1 VSISSARRNRSDI
14 LGSKKTTSFD
24 GKSYAAKLPTRP
36 GVYLMRDEAGE
47 PLYVGKARNL
57 RKRVG
62 SYFDARP
69 KIERIMRMVARIRH
83 IEVSLTRTEGEAL
96 LLENEWIKSLGP
108 RYNILLRDD
117 KSYPWIVL
125 STDHPF
131 PRIGFHR
138 GARDSGKRYFGPYPS
153 AGSVR
158 ESINLIQK
166 LFRIRNCEDSYFAH
180 RNRPCLQHQIRRCT
194 APCVGLVSQDIYA
207 EQVSDAIL
215 FLQGKN
221 QKVLTRLIA
230 RMEQASKNLEF
241 EIAALYRDQI
251 NTLKQMQAQQ
261 FVCGSQADVDF
272 VALAQERGQSCVQV
286 ISVRG
291 GRNLGQRNYF
301 PSQAEG
307 CAADAVMEAFLGQYY
322 QDRHPPGQ
330 VVISDDFAGAGLLAS
345 VFTQT
350 VGRQVVLQAR
360 PRGARRKMLELA
372 TRNARQALQMRLASK
387 ANITAQFEALQA
399 LLNLEEPPAS
409 VECFDISHTAGQQTV
424 GACVVFDGNG
434 PVKSRY
440 RRYNLKGIEP
450 GDDYAAMRQVLK
462 RRYGRMQAEEATLP
476 DLVLIDGGK
485 GQLRQAEDVLA
496 ELGLTGI
503 PLVGIAKGRGRR
515 AGEEEWITAAPYRAL
530 HPGPESPAS
539 HLVQQIRDEA
549 HRFAITGHRGRR
561 QKAATRSTLE
571 RIPGIGPRRRRALL
585 NHFGGLQ
592 GVSKAG
598 IEELS
603 SVPGIS
609 RVLATEIFRAL
620 H

>member
-1 VSISSARRNRSDI
+1 MS
-14 LGSKKTTSFD
+14 GSPKKSFN
-24 GKSYAAKLPTRP
+24 GKRYAARLPTRP
-36 GVYLMRDEAGE
+36 GVYLMRDASGE

-57 RKRVG
+57 RKRVAT
-62 SYFDARP
+62 YFDARP
-69 KIERIMRMVARIRH
+69 KIERIMRMVAKIRQ

-96 LLENEWIKSLGP
+96 LLENEWIKSLQP
-108 RYNILLRDD
+108 RYNVLLRDD
-117 KSYPWIVL
+117 KSYPWIAL

-131 PRIGFHR
+131 PRIAFHR

-180 RNRPCLQHQIRRCT
+180 RSRPCLQYQIRRCT
-194 APCVGLVSQDIYA
+194 APCVDLVGREAYA
-207 EQVSDAIL
+207 EQVRDAIL
-215 FLQGKN
+215 FLQGRD
-221 QKVLTRLIA
+221 QQVLTRLIA
-230 RMEQASKNLEF
+230 RMEDASRALQF
-241 EIAALYRDQI
+241 ESAALYRDQI
-251 NTLKQMQAQQ
+251 STLKQMQAQQ
-261 FVCGSQADVDF
+261 FVSGRQADIDF
-272 VALAQERGQSCVQV
+272 IALAQEQGMCCVQV
-286 ISVRG
+286 VSIRG
-291 GRNLGQRNYF
+291 GRNLGQRSHF

-307 CAADAVMEAFLGQYY
+307 CAEEEVMDAFLGQYY
-322 QDRHPPGQ
+322 QERHPPAQ
-330 VVISDDFAGAGLLAS
+330 VVVSHSPLDPALLEAAFSVSAGRKVGLQS
-345 VFTQT
+345 
-350 VGRQVVLQAR
+350 R
-360 PRGARRKMLELA
+360 PRGARRKMLDLA
-372 TRNARQALQMRLASK
+372 TNNARQALQLRLASK
-387 ANITAQFEALQA
+387 ANMAAQLEALRS
-399 LLNLEEPPAS
+399 LLNLEDVPCNI
-409 VECFDISHTAGQQTV
+409 ECFDISHTAGQETV

-450 GDDYAAMRQVLK
+450 GDDYAAMRQVLS
-462 RRYGRMQAEEATLP
+462 RRYARIQAAEGMLP

-485 GQLRQAEDVLA
+485 GQLRQALDVLA

-503 PLVGIAKGRGRR
+503 PLVGIAKGRSRR
-515 AGEEEWITAAPYRAL
+515 PGEEEWITTAPERRL
-530 HPGPESPAS
+530 RPGPESPAA

-561 QKAATRSTLE
+561 QKVANRSTLE

-592 GVSKAG
+592 GVSRAG

-609 RVLATEIFRAL
+609 RVLAEEIFRAL